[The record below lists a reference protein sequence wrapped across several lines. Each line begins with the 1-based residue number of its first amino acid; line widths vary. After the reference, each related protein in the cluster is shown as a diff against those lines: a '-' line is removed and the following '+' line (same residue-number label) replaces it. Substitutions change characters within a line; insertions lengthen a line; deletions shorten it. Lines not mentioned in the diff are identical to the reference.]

1 MEYRFARRMAGMS
14 ASEVREILKVTERP
28 EILSFAG
35 GLPAPELFPT
45 EELAVHSR
53 ALLEEEGVR
62 ALQYAPTEGYRP
74 LRDWIAERMNKGWG
88 TSLGPDEILI
98 TSGSQQGLN
107 LTTTLFLDEGDLVWC
122 ESPTYLAA
130 LGAFKASMPR
140 FQEMPTDEDGVI
152 LEGLEER
159 LKRDRP
165 KLVYVIPTFQNPS
178 GRTWSMERRRGFMEL
193 MTRHEIPV
201 IEDNA
206 YYEVCFDPVE
216 YTSLK
221 SFDPK
226 GLVISLA
233 SFSKVLCPGLRV
245 AWIAA
250 TKEVIDRY
258 VVIKQSTDL
267 QTSNFNQM
275 LIYRYLKANDFE
287 ARLKLI
293 RDTYRPRRDAMVAAL
308 EEELPPGMTFT
319 RPAGGMFLW
328 LELPQGV
335 DAHSL
340 LQRCLA
346 AQVAFVPGFA
356 FFPENGKRNTAR
368 LNFSNLPP
376 EKIRF
381 GVHVFA
387 RCLAEEMAA
396 NAAQGSPALAGRE

>member
-62 ALQYAPTEGYRP
+62 ALQYAPTEGYRA
-74 LRDWIAERMNKGWG
+74 LRDWIADRMNKGWG
-88 TSLGPDEILI
+88 TNLGADEILI
-98 TSGSQQGLN
+98 TSGSQQGLD
-107 LTTTLFLDEGDLVWC
+107 LTAKLFLDEGDLVWC

-130 LGAFKASMPR
+130 LGAFRASMPR
-140 FQEMPTDEDGVI
+140 FQEMPTDENGVI

-159 LKRDRP
+159 LLRERP

-178 GRTWSMERRRGFMEL
+178 GRTWTMERRRGFMEL
-193 MTRHEIPV
+193 MTRYEVAV

-206 YYEVCFDPVE
+206 YFEVCFDPVE
-216 YTSLK
+216 YCSLK
-221 SFDPK
+221 AFDPK
-226 GLVISLA
+226 GLVVSLA

-250 TKEVIDRY
+250 AQEVINRY

-275 LIYRYLKANDFE
+275 LVYRFLKANDFD

-293 RDTYRPRRDAMVAAL
+293 RDTYRTRRDAMVAAL
-308 EEELPPGMTFT
+308 EEEMPQGTNFT
-319 RPAGGMFLW
+319 RPAGGMFTW
-328 LELPQGV
+328 LEMPEGV

-340 LQRCLA
+340 LERCLRA
-346 AQVAFVPGFA
+346 HVAFVPGFA

-376 EKIRF
+376 EKIRY

-387 RCLAEEMAA
+387 RCLAEEMEAK
-396 NAAQGSPALAGRE
+396 AAQNKPALAGRE